1 MTARARILPM
11 PEPIALRRIQ
21 AAAYVGLSA
30 GHFDKAVESGLFP
43 HPVDLAGVK
52 VWTRRALEQALD
64 PNAGAVVNTFSGVQ

>member
-30 GHFDKAVESGLFP
+30 GHFDKAVDEGVMPQPTNLSG
-43 HPVDLAGVK
+43 VN
-52 VWTRRALEQALD
+52 VWPCRALQSALD
-64 PNAGAVVNTFSGVQ
+64 PEAFAPVNPWDEE